1 MEEIKLK
8 PCPFCGRVKPFL
20 GRLTEIE
27 TVDAN
32 HPDYDLLNEQF
43 AVVCDAQNG
52 GCGTTSG
59 FFASKNKACE
69 AWNRRA
75 ENE

>member
-1 MEEIKLK
+1 MGKTKLK

-32 HPDYDLLNEQF
+32 HNEQF

-52 GCGTTSG
+52 GCGAASG
-59 FFASKNKACE
+59 FFTSKNKACE

-75 ENE
+75 DHE